1 MRVWPRLDHGFST
14 ELGSLPS
21 LGRPLWRPHRKASYS
36 VLLAKRWFK
45 RMDPPFP
52 GSRIE
57 RTYKFCAAKRSFKNG
72 QTMVQVTKLRFI
84 VLFLGGTATRR
95 VQLSGKAEPRSAA
108 SAQASFPSRR
118 ARERKGVRK

>member
-45 RMDPPFP
+45 SMDPPLP

-57 RTYKFCAAKRSFKNG
+57 RTYKFCAAKRWFKNG
-72 QTMVQVTKLRFI
+72 QTMVQVTNFALSFC
-84 VLFLGGTATRR
+84 FLGGPQTRR
-95 VQLSGKAEPRSAA
+95 VPLGGKAEPR
-108 SAQASFPSRR
+108 R
-118 ARERKGVRK
+118 